1 MKSLPAGL
9 LFMAILTLS
18 FSACK
23 KDEPIIPVQ
32 IHMLTHNI
40 TVENIV
46 GPGGVLSQ
54 TNKSYINL
62 YDGLVYTHAEA
73 ELVSSKVD
81 FAYNYKGAGCNT
93 CRFFENIQ
101 SMSTRTTYVTTFS
114 TITQSEIA
122 NAELHFDIS
131 PLMFENIKTGNDIE
145 NIFGSHVNLSQLNE
159 HGDINDRVTDIAA
172 GRVFAFTDKVGRKG
186 FFLVSDYLANVPGGD
201 KATLQLEV
209 KIVKD

>member
-9 LFMAILTLS
+9 LILALFTMS

-23 KDEPIIPVQ
+23 KVEPIIPAKKE
-32 IHMLTHNI
+32 MLTHNI

-46 GPGGVLSQ
+46 GQGGVLSQ

-93 CRFFENIQ
+93 CRYFENIL
-101 SMSTRTTYVTTFS
+101 SISTRTTYVTAFS

-122 NAELHFDIS
+122 NAELLFDVS
-131 PLMFENIKTGNDIE
+131 PIMFENIKTGNDIE
-145 NIFGSHVNLSQLNE
+145 NRFETHVDATQLNG
-159 HGDINDRVTDIAA
+159 HGDINDRVTDVAA
-172 GRVFAFTDKVGRKG
+172 GRVFAFIDKVGRKG
-186 FFLVSDYLANVPGGD
+186 FFLVSDYLANVPSGD

-209 KIVKD
+209 KILKD